1 MIPQRFDPIELN
13 NMAVKNLEHNDTKS
27 ACELLTTAAKIILN
41 TSAVLRR
48 STRPLQ
54 ENLSKHTRF
63 EWSDVTYSA
72 LKPSPRSNDPFGTF
86 LFSRAMFVHDRN
98 PTTRH
103 CRRQLSADAK
113 AAIAYNAGLAF
124 HILAIKQNDS
134 RLLSKAGSMYSL
146 SQTILR
152 KAGEKGYTSKLCF
165 HSFFHIVLLN
175 NLGQMSYML
184 VDYEASTHYFGQL
197 ELNLR
202 YITSRPKH
210 ENAFDSNDMLGM
222 MSNTF
227 VDVPDTAP
235 CA

>member
-1 MIPQRFDPIELN
+1 
-13 NMAVKNLEHNDTKS
+13 MAVQNLEYNDTKS
-27 ACELLTTAAKIILN
+27 ACEFLTTAVKVILN
-41 TSAVLRR
+41 TSAIFRR
-48 STRPLQ
+48 STRPQQ
-54 ENLSKHTRF
+54 ENLSIYTHF
-63 EWSDVTYSA
+63 EWSDATYFE
-72 LKPSPRSNDPFGTF
+72 LKSSPQNNDPFGTF

-98 PTTRH
+98 PTTRP
-103 CRRQLSADAK
+103 CRRHLSADAK
-113 AAIAYNAGLAF
+113 AAIVYNAGLTF

-152 KAGEKGYTSKLCF
+152 KAAETGYNSKLCF

-184 VDYEASTHYFGQL
+184 VDYDASSHYFGQL

-210 ENAFDSNDMLGM
+210 ENTFDSNDMLGM

-227 VDVPDTAP
+227 VDV
-235 CA
+235 